1 MPANFSKFRPGYLE
15 IIAVRLKSYSAIA
28 VVKVRHCVG
37 IAFPP
42 APTITQSVM
51 KLIAKIWRKTF
62 PDAKTVNKMIEYS
75 VKKWFNRDFPE
86 IVQTYIYSG

>member
-1 MPANFSKFRPGYLE
+1 
-15 IIAVRLKSYSAIA
+15 
-28 VVKVRHCVG
+28 
-37 IAFPP
+37 
-42 APTITQSVM
+42 M

-86 IVQTYIYSG
+86 IVQTYIQDKAGGTFPGYDNVISGQAPNLYVSSVGNLN